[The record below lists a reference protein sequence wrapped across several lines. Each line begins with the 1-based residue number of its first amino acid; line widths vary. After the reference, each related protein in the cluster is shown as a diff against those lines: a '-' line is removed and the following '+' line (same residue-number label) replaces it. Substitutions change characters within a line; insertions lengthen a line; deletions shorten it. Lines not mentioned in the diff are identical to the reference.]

1 MKCQP
6 NPLGCQAID
15 SKQKRR
21 PSWRW
26 AAVSYQPD
34 LFGRLGGP
42 GNLHEAIRHALAD
55 VLSLAEPAIRGWERE
70 TVAVRFNMVKAFTTE
85 ASDTA
90 FLTKAAAFVRTGVY
104 VAAERS
110 AP

>member
-1 MKCQP
+1 M
-6 NPLGCQAID
+6 NPRDVPEEWVIAFRAKLEEHA
-15 SKQKRR
+15 
-21 PSWRW
+21 
-26 AAVSYQPD
+26 
-34 LFGRLGGP
+34 GRLGGP

-55 VLSLAEPAIRGWERE
+55 VLSLAEPAIRSWERE